1 MITKYILPQTEYA
14 NIAPAP
20 QCMQFR
26 FFFPR
31 HYLCNGKVSRQN
43 RSVQIRTF
51 YNKQRGTSASMYRE
65 NIKFV
70 GTFYNE
76 ERKNI
81 KKVKNTSMSKCC
93 DRRRVHHKRTRFR
106 QWIKCDPSTL
116 LPPLGRPLETAA
128 RKKVFP
134 PPPPAGPPSLIV
146 RRRPTRKEFRRIV
159 WLLLNKI
166 LQF

>member
-1 MITKYILPQTEYA
+1 MLFFKKNIYNFLNIFCIKLLLSDCTMAVLTFFVTLKRFGGSINNVDVMITKYILPQIEYA

-31 HYLCNGKVSRQN
+31 HYLCSGKLCRQN
-43 RSVQIRTF
+43 LSVQIQTF

-106 QWIKCDPSTL
+106 Q
-116 LPPLGRPLETAA
+116 
-128 RKKVFP
+128 
-134 PPPPAGPPSLIV
+134 
-146 RRRPTRKEFRRIV
+146 
-159 WLLLNKI
+159 
-166 LQF
+166 